1 MRARY
6 TAYTR
11 CDAAMLLDTWHP
23 DHRPPTVEFARGTRW
38 LGLKVSA
45 VTAEGDDQATVRFT
59 ARWRVGGGRAGRMT
73 ETSRFVREQGR
84 WWYLDGEI
92 EPAPA

>member
-23 DHRPPTVEFARGTRW
+23 DHRPPTVEFAPGTRW
-38 LGLKVSA
+38 LGLNPDSSTCA
-45 VTAEGDDQATVRFT
+45 FT
-59 ARWRVGGGRAGRMT
+59 AWLMVALSM
-73 ETSRFVREQGR
+73 
-84 WWYLDGEI
+84 
-92 EPAPA
+92 